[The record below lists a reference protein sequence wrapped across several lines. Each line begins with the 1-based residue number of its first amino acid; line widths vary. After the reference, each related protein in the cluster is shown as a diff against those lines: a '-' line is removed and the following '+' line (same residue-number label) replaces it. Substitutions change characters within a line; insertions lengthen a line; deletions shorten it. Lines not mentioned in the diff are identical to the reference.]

1 MPSHTPRLRLWPAV
15 AILGLA
21 AVALIWTWRAE
32 FDNTQTQTIIAAVVV
47 IVTAPSLL
55 LWWLFFSG
63 LAWKVRLA
71 GLLVVVLGV
80 VAARTLLRFEGFS
93 GNLVPRLS
101 WRWTAQPDLP
111 LEAMPNRQVSGAFSN
126 REGDYPQFLGPNRKA
141 TLPDPGLIPD
151 WESHPPFQIW
161 RQPIG
166 AGWSSFAVAGDSA
179 ITQELRGDQEVV
191 VSYRLQTGAVQW
203 MHSDSSFYSDP
214 LAGRGPRATPSV
226 IEGKV
231 YTLGSTGLLSC
242 LDFFNGKLLWQRDL
256 EKDHQLKGLIYGRA
270 SSPLV
275 NGFAVIVTAGGPDSA
290 LAAYHRESGELLW
303 SVGSDRVAH
312 TSPLMATIHESQQI
326 LMLYGETLVGHD
338 PGDGSVL
345 WRHPRPAK
353 SPVAAQPLQI
363 SEELIFASSGYG
375 VGGTM
380 VRVRLDSQG
389 GWESQTVWETI
400 RLKSKFA
407 NMVYHDGFIYG
418 LDDGIL
424 VCLDPKD
431 GQRRWKRGRYGH
443 GQIILVGNLLL
454 IQAESGQ
461 VALVEATPS
470 HFNPLTRFEA
480 LSSKTWNHPVLTG
493 KILLVRNAKEAAAFE
508 LPTR

>member
-1 MPSHTPRLRLWPAV
+1 MPSHSPPFRLWPAA

-32 FDNTQTQTIIAAVVV
+32 FDNAQMQTITAGAIV
-47 IVTAPSLL
+47 IVTAPLLL
-55 LWWLFFSG
+55 LWWLFFSR
-63 LAWKVRLA
+63 LTWKVRLA
-71 GLLVVVLGV
+71 GLLAVILGV
-80 VAARTLLRFEGFS
+80 AAARTLFRFEGFS
-93 GNLVPRLS
+93 GDLVPRLS
-101 WRWTAQPDLP
+101 WRWSARPDLP
-111 LEAMPNRQVSGAFSN
+111 VEAGPNRQKTGAFDD
-126 REGDYPQFLGPNRKA
+126 REGDYPQFLGPNRNA
-141 TLPDPGLIPD
+141 TLPDPGLITD
-151 WESHPPFQIW
+151 WESHPPFQLW
-161 RQPIG
+161 RQPVG

-203 MHSDSSFYSDP
+203 MHSDAGFYSDR
-214 LAGRGPRATPSV
+214 LAGEGPRATPTV

-231 YTLGSTGLLSC
+231 YTLGSKGLLSC
-242 LDFFNGKLLWQRDL
+242 LDFFSGKLLWQRDV
-256 EKDHQLKGLIYGRA
+256 EEDHQLKGLIYGRA

-275 NGFAVIVTAGGPDSA
+275 NGFAVIVTAGGPGSA
-290 LAAYHRESGELLW
+290 LVAYHMESGELLW
-303 SVGSDRVAH
+303 SAGSDQVVH
-312 TSPLMATIHESQQI
+312 TSPVMATIHGRQQI

-380 VRVRLDSQG
+380 VRVRLDDRG

-407 NMVYHDGFIYG
+407 NMVYHDAFIYG

-443 GQIILVGNLLL
+443 GQIILAGNLLL
-454 IQAESGQ
+454 IQAESGE
-461 VALVEATPS
+461 VALVEATPRQ
-470 HFNPLTRFEA
+470 FNELTRFEA
-480 LSSKTWNHPVLTG
+480 LSSKTWNHPVLAG
-493 KILLVRNAKEAAAFE
+493 NILLLRNAKEAAAFE